1 MVEEAGSGSGQV
13 VDLFEDVERGVEEEA
28 TTPLRVTEKA
38 LSESSARVLDLL
50 DDIRGECRTVD
61 ARTRLERHIGLTE
74 EDPPPDDEVY
84 RMTTRNL
91 DGPVR
96 LRPKGNSQTELPL
109 REDPSN
115 MGMSNRRTTYCSFTH
130 WYTAPFKK
138 DPNTGLFVRQE

>member
-50 DDIRGECRTVD
+50 DDIRGECRSVD
-61 ARTRLERHIGLTE
+61 ARRRLRKNIALAR

-84 RMTTRNL
+84 RMTTRNM
-91 DGPVR
+91 DRSVR

-115 MGMSNRRTTYCSFTH
+115 MEMGDRRTTCRSFTH
-130 WYTAPFKK
+130 W
-138 DPNTGLFVRQE
+138 